1 MFIYDIH
8 GALTQKKMKN
18 VDISLKLAFCS
29 SISTRVVDRLSRGF
43 DFRVGEGDDGD
54 GAGRL
59 PIGSP

>member
-1 MFIYDIH
+1 MTVPSPTRNRFD
-8 GALTQKKMKN
+8 
-18 VDISLKLAFCS
+18 SLLDELEGIRASS
-29 SISTRVVDRLSRGF
+29 SISTRVVDRLCRGF